1 MTFEIETKKHQILTR
16 VEQMHGLLQ
25 VIHLFGIVVAA
36 NGDEVLVAP
45 KLEGSEDEIKDSLVE
60 TMATVAETK
69 QSPLVA
75 FVDEAWI
82 AFSSKQDATPP
93 RLRADRLEILLV
105 AFDAPETKDR
115 SIHYWP
121 IIRSGGLVRLGARS
135 DERGAGLG
143 GRMMVWGHEDKG
155 DLT

>member
-82 AFSSKQDATPP
+82 AFSSK
-93 RLRADRLEILLV
+93 
-105 AFDAPETKDR
+105 
-115 SIHYWP
+115 
-121 IIRSGGLVRLGARS
+121 
-135 DERGAGLG
+135 
-143 GRMMVWGHEDKG
+143 
-155 DLT
+155 